1 MHEICLLRYFSR
13 LVIPAHHKTRRVY
26 KTTDQVTMM
35 TVVNR
40 ASRDEDPPTDIPA
53 GTDMARN
60 DTGHGEQTKFFGRD
74 IH

>member
-1 MHEICLLRYFSR
+1 
-13 LVIPAHHKTRRVY
+13 
-26 KTTDQVTMM
+26 MM

-60 DTGHGEQTKFFGRD
+60 DTGHGEQTEELFHRNV
-74 IH
+74 H